1 MIIRIIPKK
10 GKPMNIRMIRI
21 GTNEI
26 EATKEETNFIEKMGK
41 ANITP
46 KGIKTLLEA
55 ECIYL
60 SHPYGG
66 KEKNIHKAGEYAK
79 TLIQISRIM
88 KREAITILSPI
99 HNFTWLSY
107 HAKET
112 AEYEKDIKS
121 CLVLLKRTDTL
132 VLCGPWEQSFGC
144 RLEYLYALKLNLP
157 IYKINIV

>member
-1 MIIRIIPKK
+1 
-10 GKPMNIRMIRI
+10 MNIRITPI

-26 EATKEETNFIEKMGK
+26 EATKEETNFIEKMGE

-46 KGIKTLLEA
+46 KEIKTLLEA

-66 KEKNIHKAGEYAK
+66 KEENIKKAGEYAK
-79 TLIQISRIM
+79 TLIQMSRIM
-88 KREAITILSPI
+88 KDEAVTILSPI

-112 AEYEKDIKS
+112 EEYEEDIKS
-121 CLVLLKRTDTL
+121 CLVLLKRTDAL
-132 VLCGPWEQSFGC
+132 VLCEPWKQSFGC
-144 RLEYLYALKLNLP
+144 RLDYLYALKLNLP
-157 IYKINIV
+157 IFKISII

>member
-1 MIIRIIPKK
+1 MIIRIIPQK
-10 GKPMNIRMIRI
+10 GKSMNIRMIRI

-66 KEKNIHKAGEYAK
+66 KEENIHKAGEYAK

>member
-10 GKPMNIRMIRI
+10 GKSMNIRMIRI

-66 KEKNIHKAGEYAK
+66 KEENIHKAGEYAK

>member
-1 MIIRIIPKK
+1 
-10 GKPMNIRMIRI
+10 MNIRITPI

-41 ANITP
+41 ANITS
-46 KGIKTLLEA
+46 KEIKTLLEA

-66 KEKNIHKAGEYAK
+66 KEENIQKAGEYAK
-79 TLIQISRIM
+79 TLIQKSRIM
-88 KREAITILSPI
+88 KEEDITILSPI

-107 HAKET
+107 HTKET
-112 AEYEKDIKS
+112 TEYEKDIKS
-121 CLVLLKRTDTL
+121 CLVLLKRTDAL
-132 VLCGPWEQSFGC
+132 VLSGPWKQSFGC

-157 IYKINIV
+157 IFKINIV

>member
-1 MIIRIIPKK
+1 
-10 GKPMNIRMIRI
+10 MNIQITQI

-26 EATKEETNFIEKMGK
+26 EATKEETKFLEKMEK
-41 ANITP
+41 TKITP
-46 KGIKTLLEA
+46 KDIKTLLEA

-66 KEKNIHKAGEYAK
+66 KEENIQKAGEYSK
-79 TLIQISRIM
+79 TLIQMSRIM
-88 KREAITILSPI
+88 KEGAVTILSPI

-112 AEYEKDIKS
+112 AEYEEDIKS
-121 CLVLLKRTDTL
+121 CLVLLKRTDAL
-132 VLCGPWEQSFGC
+132 VLCGPWKQSYGC

-157 IYKINIV
+157 IFKINIV

>member
-1 MIIRIIPKK
+1 
-10 GKPMNIRMIRI
+10 MNIRITQI
-21 GTNEI
+21 GANEI
-26 EATKEETNFIEKMGK
+26 EATKEETNFLEKMEK

-66 KEKNIHKAGEYAK
+66 KEENIKKAGEYAK
-79 TLIQISRIM
+79 TLIQMSRVM
-88 KREAITILSPI
+88 KESAVTILSPI

-112 AEYEKDIKS
+112 AEYEEDIKS
-121 CLVLLKRTDTL
+121 CLVLLKRTDAL
-132 VLCGPWEQSFGC
+132 VLCGSWKQSYGC
-144 RLEYLYALKLNLP
+144 RLEYLYALNLNLP
-157 IYKINIV
+157 IFKINIV

>member
-1 MIIRIIPKK
+1 
-10 GKPMNIRMIRI
+10 MNIRITPI

-46 KGIKTLLEA
+46 KEIKTLLEA

-66 KEKNIHKAGEYAK
+66 KKENIKKAGEYAK
-79 TLIQISRIM
+79 TLIQMSRVM
-88 KREAITILSPI
+88 KEEAVTILSPI

-112 AEYEKDIKS
+112 EEYEEDIKS
-121 CLVLLKRTDTL
+121 CLVLLKRTDAL
-132 VLCGPWEQSFGC
+132 VLCGSWKQSYGC

-157 IYKINIV
+157 IFKINMV

>member
-1 MIIRIIPKK
+1 MKSKPQKK
-10 GKPMNIRMIRI
+10 KR
-21 GTNEI
+21 TSL
-26 EATKEETNFIEKMGK
+26 KKMGK

-46 KGIKTLLEA
+46 PKIKTLLEA

-66 KEKNIHKAGEYAK
+66 KEENIKKAGEYAK
-79 TLIQISRIM
+79 TLIQMSRVM
-88 KREAITILSPI
+88 KEEAVTILSPI

-112 AEYEKDIKS
+112 EEYEEDKKS
-121 CLVLLKRTDTL
+121 CLVLLKRTDAL
-132 VLCGPWEQSFGC
+132 VLCGSWKQSYGC

-157 IYKINIV
+157 IFKISIV

>member
-1 MIIRIIPKK
+1 
-10 GKPMNIRMIRI
+10 MNIRITPI
-21 GTNEI
+21 STDEI
-26 EATKEETNFIEKMGK
+26 EATKGETNFIGKMGE

-46 KGIKTLLEA
+46 KDIKTLLEA

-66 KEKNIHKAGEYAK
+66 KEENIKKAGEYAK
-79 TLIQISRIM
+79 TLIQMSRVM
-88 KREAITILSPI
+88 KEEAVTILSPI

-112 AEYEKDIKS
+112 AGYEEDIKS
-121 CLVLLKRTDTL
+121 CLVLLKRTDAL
-132 VLCGPWEQSFGC
+132 VLCGPWKQSYGC

-157 IYKINIV
+157 IFKINIV